1 MSRYNTTIT
10 DKDGSKKSGY
20 IVDGTSFYSDGTRI
34 SEGSSVVDAYGKTW
48 TRPETVKESV
58 SQKQLVG
65 LVPVIDLD
73 GKESI
78 ISGRYAF
85 NQPLTIPSGVTSIG
99 ASFLYQCYSFTLLE
113 YNSSASIIDNN
124 SMSQTIHTKTSANGT
139 GIKVIGTNAAELR
152 SKLQDREVSPFRK
165 LV

>member
-65 LVPVIDLD
+65 MVPVIDLD

-78 ISGRYAF
+78 ISGRDVGSWRAG
-85 NQPLTIPSGVTSIG
+85 QDALSREKE
-99 ASFLYQCYSFTLLE
+99 L
-113 YNSSASIIDNN
+113 
-124 SMSQTIHTKTSANGT
+124 
-139 GIKVIGTNAAELR
+139 AAEMQR
-152 SKLQDREVSPFRK
+152 RQAEAAAVA
-165 LV
+165 VE